1 MPNFPAPVLR
11 WRTLILPS
19 SFKLTKPAIDAPS
32 VALSVVGFGGVVF
45 SAGMASSYG

>member
-1 MPNFPAPVLR
+1 MQTFPAPVLR
-11 WRTLILPS
+11 WRIPTSRS